1 MRSAETYS
9 TIKTRSE
16 SRYSKSWVVAL
27 LALFCCLLWGSAF
40 PGIKIGY
47 ELFHIEG
54 PGSQM
59 LFAGYRFLFA
69 GIMTFILFSIT
80 EKKLQIPKRSSVP
93 VIIGQGILQTTIQYI
108 FFYIGLANTTG
119 TKGSVITASN
129 AFFTII
135 FAHFMLKNERIT
147 LRKAIGCIIGFAGVI
162 IVNFSPGAYGGG
174 FSLKGDGMV
183 IGCAIAYGASS
194 VTLKMISDR
203 ESPAT
208 ITAWQLISGSIVLII
223 AGTLA
228 GGRITGFTPV
238 SCLLL
243 FYLSILSTVAFT
255 IWAILLKYNPAGKVA
270 IFGFSIPVYGSALSA
285 IFLGESIFTFSNLLA
300 LILVSGG
307 IITVNYSRH
316 NDV

>member
-1 MRSAETYS
+1 
-9 TIKTRSE
+9 
-16 SRYSKSWVVAL
+16 
-27 LALFCCLLWGSAF
+27 
-40 PGIKIGY
+40 
-47 ELFHIEG
+47 
-54 PGSQM
+54 
-59 LFAGYRFLFA
+59 
-69 GIMTFILFSIT
+69 
-80 EKKLQIPKRSSVP
+80 
-93 VIIGQGILQTTIQYI
+93 
-108 FFYIGLANTTG
+108 
-119 TKGSVITASN
+119 
-129 AFFTII
+129 
-135 FAHFMLKNERIT
+135 MLKNERIT

-255 IWAILLKYNPAGKVA
+255 IWAILLKYNPAGNVA
-270 IFGFSIPVYGSALSA
+270 IFGFSIPVFGSALSA

-300 LILVSGG
+300 LILISGG

>member
-1 MRSAETYS
+1 
-9 TIKTRSE
+9 
-16 SRYSKSWVVAL
+16 
-27 LALFCCLLWGSAF
+27 
-40 PGIKIGY
+40 
-47 ELFHIEG
+47 
-54 PGSQM
+54 
-59 LFAGYRFLFA
+59 
-69 GIMTFILFSIT
+69 
-80 EKKLQIPKRSSVP
+80 
-93 VIIGQGILQTTIQYI
+93 
-108 FFYIGLANTTG
+108 
-119 TKGSVITASN
+119 
-129 AFFTII
+129 
-135 FAHFMLKNERIT
+135 
-147 LRKAIGCIIGFAGVI
+147 
-162 IVNFSPGAYGGG
+162 
-174 FSLKGDGMV
+174 
-183 IGCAIAYGASS
+183 
-194 VTLKMISDR
+194 MISDR

-270 IFGFSIPVYGSALSA
+270 IFGFSIPVFGSALSA